1 MSASG
6 GGLQGDLVAEGFELA
21 DVVALLAL
29 WADAG
34 VGATATARGGRLSKT
49 ALAEHIG
56 VLRTCFERLTEWAR

>member
-6 GGLQGDLVAEGFELA
+6 GGLQGDLVAAGFELA

-29 WADAG
+29 WAAAG